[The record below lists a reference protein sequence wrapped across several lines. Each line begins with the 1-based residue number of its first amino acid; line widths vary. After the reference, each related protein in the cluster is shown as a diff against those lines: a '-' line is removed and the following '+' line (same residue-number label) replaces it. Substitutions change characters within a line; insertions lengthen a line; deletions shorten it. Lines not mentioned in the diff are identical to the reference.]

1 MWKDV
6 YPVCM
11 VPIVSTVPGGSVE
24 RCECVLWVRDCRLA
38 TWWECVMVIDSEAGV
53 SGKAGPLGKALT
65 LSESEV
71 SKEMCVIRRGGGSE
85 WCGVCGADDSSD
97 S

>member
-6 YPVCM
+6 YPVCI

-38 TWWECVMVIDSEAGV
+38 TWWWEWVIVMDSEAGV

-65 LSESEV
+65 SSESEV
-71 SKEMCVIRRGGGSE
+71 
-85 WCGVCGADDSSD
+85 
-97 S
+97 